1 VVEEATRTGKEVVV
15 LPRRDRAVVSEVV
28 RSTILPP
35 RMGTRLVCR
44 LSGERREVEAKQSEQ
59 SAASGGSKSHA
70 SETTWSNWK
79 LCAVKQK

>member
-1 VVEEATRTGKEVVV
+1 MVEEATRTGKEVVV

-44 LSGERREVEAKQSEQ
+44 LSGEKGNGARQSKAIKVQQAEEAK
-59 SAASGGSKSHA
+59 AMRA
-70 SETTWSNWK
+70 
-79 LCAVKQK
+79 KQRGAIGNSVQ